1 MPDDSKSQNVN
12 VRQHQDRD
20 NRSLEQFPKSVK
32 RFSDKNCGSHSAL
45 MFSRR
50 FAPLFWTQ
58 FFAAFNDNFV
68 KTSLGFLILYMVA
81 HEDQES
87 LIALSGAVFILP
99 FFLFS
104 VTGGELADRFDKA
117 RLARFF
123 KLIEIIPALIAAVA
137 LYYASITLMFIA
149 LFLFGTGSALF
160 GPVKYAVVPEQ
171 IRQSDLPR
179 ANAWIEGATFIA
191 ILGGTI
197 LAAFAFG
204 EGEGKRLAF
213 PALIVIF
220 ALLSWGGSL
229 LMPYHG
235 PAKADLKIDANIIRA
250 TWRLCHEIAAEKR
263 LLIVSLMVSWFWLVG
278 AIMLASLTALTAQL
292 GQYYPGFTFFLT
304 VFAVC
309 VAIGSG
315 LAAWISA
322 GRIVLLQSVIGT
334 FICAAAIIDLS
345 FVLMQLQPV
354 STVTNFAEFL
364 VLPGVLH
371 ITVDLSLVAIAGAF
385 LVVPGFAALQAWA
398 APSNRARII
407 AANNIINSALM
418 AAGMALVALL
428 QTSLMGAFKLELY
441 QLMLGLGVLSL
452 LAGLLMLI
460 VLPTNPLRD
469 FVSILFRA
477 FFRLEIKGLEHLKT
491 AGETPILAFN
501 HVSFLDGLLA
511 FAICDSLHMRPPAFA
526 IHYDQARRW
535 WVRPFLKLMNAF
547 PMDPARPLAARS
559 LIRAV
564 AGGSPLV
571 IFPEGRITVTGSL
584 MKVYDGTAMVAD
596 RTGAMVVPIKI
607 DGLERTPFSRLSG
620 IQTKRKLF
628 PKVRVTITKPVQL
641 ELDPNLKSRARRQAA
656 ANELYRIMS
665 DLIFAT
671 SGKDGSL
678 FEELSRAGTAY
689 GLRHQAIEDPLR
701 GAMNYGLMLTAVRLL
716 ARLFVKYSKGQKN
729 IGLLLPNSNM
739 AAVSF
744 YALQSAGKVAALL
757 NFSAG
762 LANLQAACRAGTL
775 QTIISSRA
783 FLRQARLEELAL
795 ALEKGGIRFLYLED
809 LAKEISLFAKIMARL
824 RRLHPVTRGVKNH
837 DAAAILFT
845 SGSEGTPK
853 GVVLTHAN
861 MLANAAQAA
870 ARVDF
875 GKADKIFNILPMFHS
890 FGLTAATVLPLS
902 YGVPVYFYP
911 SPLHYRVVPEVIYA
925 SNATIMFGTDTFLNG
940 YARNAHPYDLRS
952 IRYCFA
958 GAEPVKASTRQLM
971 MEKFGIRILEGY
983 GVTEASPVI
992 ALNTP
997 MYNKAGSVGKLM
1009 PGIEARLEAVD
1020 GVARGGRLFIR
1031 GPNIMQGYLRAE
1043 NPGVLEPTAD
1053 GWHDTGDIVDIDAQG
1068 FITILGRAKRFA
1080 KIGGEMISLSAVE
1093 AMAARAFPDAL
1104 LGVVALPDAKKGERL
1119 VLVTEDESVTRPA
1132 LLQCARH
1139 QGVPELFIPSKI
1151 IHAKLPLLATG
1162 KIDYLALKQLAEL

>member
-1 MPDDSKSQNVN
+1 MLNDSNNSEIKKYQKNKKESLSLM
-12 VRQHQDRD
+12 
-20 NRSLEQFPKSVK
+20 RS
-32 RFSDKNCGSHSAL
+32 RH
-45 MFSRR
+45 

-68 KTSLGFLILYMVA
+68 KTTLGFLILYTVA
-81 HEDQES
+81 HDTQAS

-104 VTGGELADRFDKA
+104 ATGGELADRFDKA
-117 RLARFF
+117 RLARLL
-123 KLIEIIPALIAAVA
+123 KLIEIVPALIAAVA
-137 LYYASITLMFIA
+137 LYCASIPLMFTA
-149 LFLFGTGSALF
+149 LFLFGVGSALF

-171 IRQSDLPR
+171 IALADLPR
-179 ANAWIEGATFIA
+179 ANAWIEAATFIA

-204 EGEGKRLAF
+204 EGEGRRLAF

-220 ALLSWGGSL
+220 AALSWGTSL

-235 PAKADLKIDANIIRA
+235 SAKSDLRVDVNIFRA
-250 TWRLCHEIAAEKR
+250 TWQMMREISADKR

-278 AIMLASLTALTAQL
+278 ALMLATLTALTTQL
-292 GQYYPGFTFFLT
+292 GEYYPGFIFFLT
-304 VFAVC
+304 TFAIA
-309 VAIGSG
+309 VAVGSA
-315 LAAWISA
+315 LAAWVSA
-322 GRIVLLQSVIGT
+322 GRIVLLQAVMGT
-334 FICAAAIIDLS
+334 LACGFAIIDLG

-354 STVTNFAEFL
+354 ATVTTFVGFIE
-364 VLPGVLH
+364 LPGVVH
-371 ITVDLSLVAIAGAF
+371 ITLDLSLIAMSGAF

-398 APSNRARII
+398 APEKRARII
-407 AANNIINSALM
+407 AANNILNSALI

-428 QTSLMGAFKLELY
+428 QTGFVGGVKLELY
-441 QLMLGLGVLSL
+441 QVTLGLGVLSL
-452 LAGLLMLI
+452 LVAILMLI
-460 VLPTNPLRD
+460 FLPTNPLRD
-469 FVSILFRA
+469 FVSILFRT
-477 FFRLEIKGLEHLKT
+477 FFRLEIRGLEHLKQ

-526 IHYDQARRW
+526 IHYDVARHW

-547 PMDPARPLAARS
+547 PMDPTRPLAARS

-564 AGGSPLV
+564 TKGSPLV

-596 RTGAMVVPIKI
+596 RTGSMVVPIKI

-620 IQTKRKLF
+620 IQTKRQLF

-641 ELDPNLKSRARRQAA
+641 NLDPNLRSRARRQAA
-656 ANELYRIMS
+656 GNELYRIMS

-671 SGKDGSL
+671 SGKNGTL
-678 FEELSRAGTAY
+678 FQELVNAGKAY

-701 GAMNYGLMLTAVRLL
+701 GAMNYGTMLTAIRVL
-716 ARLFVKYSKGQKN
+716 AHCFSQHGKGQPH

-739 AAVSF
+739 AAISF
-744 YALQSAGKVAALL
+744 YALQSSGKVAAML

-762 LANLQAACRAGTL
+762 LANLEAACKTAQLRC
-775 QTIISSRA
+775 IISSRA
-783 FLRQARLEELAL
+783 FLRQARLEELASG
-795 ALEKGGIRFLYLED
+795 LEKAGYRFLYLED
-809 LAKEISLFAKIMARL
+809 LATEISLPTKIIARL
-824 RRLHPVTRGVKNH
+824 RRLQPVTKGVKNT

-870 ARVDF
+870 ARIDF
-875 GKADKIFNILPMFHS
+875 GKADKLFNVLPMFHS

-902 YGVPVYFYP
+902 YGVPIYFYP
-911 SPLHYRVVPEVIYA
+911 SPLHYRVVPEVIYS

-958 GAEPVKASTRQLM
+958 GAEPIKAPTRQLM
-971 MEKFGIRILEGY
+971 MEKFGIRLLEGY

-997 MYNKAGSVGKLM
+997 MYSKAGSVGKLM
-1009 PGIEARLEAVD
+1009 PGIEVRLEAVE
-1020 GVARGGRLFIR
+1020 GVNEGGRLFIR
-1031 GPNIMQGYLRAE
+1031 GPNVMAGYLRVE
-1043 NPGVLEPTAD
+1043 NPGVLEPMPD
-1053 GWHDTGDIVDIDAQG
+1053 GWHDTGDIVSIDAEG
-1068 FITILGRAKRFA
+1068 FVTILGRAKRFA
-1080 KIGGEMISLSAVE
+1080 KIGGEMVSLSAVE
-1093 AMAARAFPDAL
+1093 TLASRAFPDVA
-1104 LGVVALPDAKKGERL
+1104 LGVIALPDAKKGERL
-1119 VLVTEDESVTRPA
+1119 VLVAEDERVTRA
-1132 LLQCARH
+1132 TLLQFARTE
-1139 QGVPELFIPSKI
+1139 GVPELFIPSKI
-1151 IHAKLPLLATG
+1151 IYAKLPLLGTG
-1162 KIDYLALKQLAEL
+1162 KVDYSGLKALAQAQ

>member
-1 MPDDSKSQNVN
+1 MSDDSIKTQITTSEKT
-12 VRQHQDRD
+12 
-20 NRSLEQFPKSVK
+20 SSSKI
-32 RFSDKNCGSHSAL
+32 AL
-45 MFSRR
+45 MRSRR

-68 KTSLGFLILYMVA
+68 KTSLGFLILYVVA
-81 HEDQES
+81 HEIQES

-104 VTGGELADRFDKA
+104 ATGGELADRFDKA
-117 RLARFF
+117 KLARIL
-123 KLIEIIPALIAAVA
+123 KLAEIVPAVIAAVA
-137 LYYASITLMFIA
+137 LYYASIPLMFVA

-171 IRQSDLPR
+171 IAQSDLPR
-179 ANAWIEGATFIA
+179 ANAWIEAATFIA

-204 EGEGKRLAF
+204 EGEGRRLIF
-213 PALIVIF
+213 PALIIVF
-220 ALLSWGGSL
+220 AILSWGASL
-229 LMPYHG
+229 LMPYNG
-235 PAKADLKIDANIIRA
+235 SAKSDLRVDVNIARA
-250 TWRLCHEIAAEKR
+250 TWGLMRELKNDKR

-278 AIMLASLTALTAQL
+278 ALMLATLTALTPKL
-292 GQYYPGFTFFLT
+292 GEYYPGFTFFLT
-304 VFAVC
+304 VFAVA
-309 VAIGSG
+309 VALGSA
-315 LAAWISA
+315 LAAWMSA
-322 GRIVLLQSVIGT
+322 GRIVLVQSVIGT
-334 FICAAAIIDLS
+334 VICALALLDLS
-345 FVLMQLQPV
+345 FVLMGLQPV
-354 STVTNFAEFL
+354 EAVTSLIGFL
-364 VLPGVLH
+364 ELPGVVH
-371 ITVDLSLVAIAGAF
+371 ITFDLSLIAASGAF

-398 APSNRARII
+398 KPESRARII
-407 AANNIINSALM
+407 AANNVLNAALM
-418 AAGMALVALL
+418 AAGMALVSLL
-428 QTSLMGAFKLELY
+428 QTGIVNGIKLELY
-441 QLMLGLGVLSL
+441 QVTLGLGILSL
-452 LAGLLMLI
+452 VASVLMLI
-460 VLPTNPLRD
+460 FLPTNPLRD
-469 FVSILFRA
+469 LVSILFRA

-526 IHYDQARRW
+526 IHYDVARRW

-547 PMDPARPLAARS
+547 PMDPTRPLAARS

-564 AGGSPLV
+564 TKGSPLV

-596 RTGAMVVPIKI
+596 RTGSMVVPIKI
-607 DGLERTPFSRLSG
+607 DGLEQTPFSRLSG

-628 PKVRVTITKPVQL
+628 PKVRVTITKPVKL
-641 ELDPNLKSRARRQAA
+641 HLDANLKSRARRQAA
-656 ANELYRIMS
+656 GNELYRIMS
-665 DLIFAT
+665 DLIFIT
-671 SGKDGSL
+671 SVKNGTLWQELTNAGK
-678 FEELSRAGTAY
+678 AY
-689 GLRHQAIEDPLR
+689 GLRHLAIEDPLR
-701 GAMNYGLMLTAVRLL
+701 GAMNYGSMLTAIRVL
-716 ARLFVKYSKGQKN
+716 ARCFYRHGHAEKN

-762 LANLQAACRAGTL
+762 LANLESACKAAELRS
-775 QTIISSRA
+775 IISSRA
-783 FLRQARLEELAL
+783 FLRQARLEDLASN
-795 ALEKGGIRFLYLED
+795 LEKTGIRFIYLED
-809 LAKEISLFAKIMARL
+809 LGKGISLAAKIMGRL
-824 RRLHPVTRGVKNH
+824 RRLHPVAKNIKNTN
-837 DAAAILFT
+837 AAAILFT

-911 SPLHYRVVPEVIYA
+911 SPLHYRVVPEVIYG

-952 IRYCFA
+952 LRYCFA

-971 MEKFGIRILEGY
+971 MEKFGLRILEGY
-983 GVTEASPVI
+983 GVTEAAPVI

-1020 GVARGGRLFIR
+1020 GVNEGGRLFIR
-1031 GPNIMQGYLRAE
+1031 GPNIMAGYLRAE
-1043 NPGVLEPTAD
+1043 NPGVLEPTPA
-1053 GWHDTGDIVDIDAQG
+1053 GWHDTGDIVSIDGDG
-1068 FITILGRAKRFA
+1068 FVTILGRAKRFA
-1080 KIGGEMISLSAVE
+1080 KIGGEMVSLSAVE
-1093 AMAARAFPDAL
+1093 ALAARAFPDCA

-1119 VLVTEDESVTRPA
+1119 VLVAEDEAVTRPA
-1132 LLQCARH
+1132 LLQVARAE
-1139 QGVPELFIPSKI
+1139 GVPELFIPSKI
-1151 IHAKLPLLATG
+1151 LHAKLPLLGTG
-1162 KIDYLALKQLAEL
+1162 KVDYPALKALAQAA

>member
-1 MPDDSKSQNVN
+1 MSDDSHYQPTNKEQQNHA
-12 VRQHQDRD
+12 Q
-20 NRSLEQFPKSVK
+20 NRSLM
-32 RFSDKNCGSHSAL
+32 C
-45 MFSRR
+45 SRR

-68 KTSLGFLILYMVA
+68 KTSLGFLILYIVA
-81 HEDQES
+81 NDMQES

-104 VTGGELADRFDKA
+104 ATGGELADRFDKA
-117 RLARFF
+117 RLARLL
-123 KLIEIIPALIAAVA
+123 KLAEIAPALIAAVA
-137 LYYASITLMFIA
+137 LYYASIPLMFIA

-160 GPVKYAVVPEQ
+160 GPIKYAVVPEQ
-171 IRQSDLPR
+171 ITQSDLPR
-179 ANAWIEGATFIA
+179 ANAWIEAATFIA

-197 LAAFAFG
+197 LAAYAFG
-204 EGEGKRLAF
+204 GGEGRRLVF

-220 ALLSWGGSL
+220 SFLAWGSSL
-229 LMPYHG
+229 AMPYHG
-235 PAKADLKIDANIIRA
+235 PANPHLKVDAHIIRA
-250 TWRLCHEIAAEKR
+250 TWRLMREISSDKR

-278 AIMLASLTALTAQL
+278 AIMLAILTALTAQL
-292 GQYYPGFTFFLT
+292 GQYYPGFTYFLT
-304 VFAVC
+304 VFAVG
-309 VAIGSG
+309 VGVGSG

-322 GRIVLLQSVIGT
+322 GRIVLLQAVIGT
-334 FICAAAIIDLS
+334 FICAAATIDFG
-345 FVLMQLQPV
+345 FVLMHLQPV
-354 STVTNFAEFL
+354 SAVATFAEFL
-364 VLPGVLH
+364 VLPSVFH
-371 ITVDLSLVAIAGAF
+371 ITIDLSLIAISGAF
-385 LVVPGFAALQAWA
+385 IVVPGFAALQAWA
-398 APSNRARII
+398 APSKRARII
-407 AANNIINSALM
+407 AANNILNSALM
-418 AAGMALVALL
+418 AAGMALMSLL
-428 QTSLMGAFKLELY
+428 QSNLMEPMRLELY
-441 QLMLGLGVLSL
+441 QITLGLGVLSL
-452 LAGLLMLI
+452 LVGLLMLI
-460 VLPTNPLRD
+460 FLPTNPLRD

-477 FFRLEIKGLEHLKT
+477 FFRLEIKGLENLKV
-491 AGETPILAFN
+491 AGDTPILAFN

-547 PMDPARPLAARS
+547 PMDPTRPLAARS

-564 AGGSPLV
+564 SNGSPLV

-596 RTGAMVVPIKI
+596 RTGSMVVPIKI

-628 PKVRVTITKPVQL
+628 PKVRVTITQPVQL
-641 ELDPNLKSRARRQAA
+641 HLDPNLKSRARRQAA
-656 ANELYRIMS
+656 GNELYRIMS

-671 SGKDGSL
+671 SGKDGTL
-678 FEELSRAGTAY
+678 FEELSRAGKAY
-689 GLRHQAIEDPLR
+689 GLRHLAIEDPLR
-701 GAMNYGLMLTAVRLL
+701 GAMNYGTMLTAIHVL
-716 ARLFVKYSKGQKN
+716 ARLFYKHGKGQKN

-739 AAVSF
+739 AAISF

-762 LANLQAACRAGTL
+762 LANLQAAAKAAQL
-775 QTIISSRA
+775 QGIISSRA
-783 FLRQARLEELAL
+783 FLRQARLEELAA
-795 ALEKGGIRFLYLED
+795 ALEQSGIRFLYLED
-809 LAKEISLFAKIMARL
+809 VATEISLPVKIIARL
-824 RRLHPVTRGVKNH
+824 RRLHPVAKGIKNT

-890 FGLTAATVLPLS
+890 FGLTAATILPLS

-911 SPLHYRVVPEVIYA
+911 SPLHYRVVPEVIYS

-958 GAEPVKASTRQLM
+958 GAEPVKAATRQLM

-983 GVTEASPVI
+983 GVTEAAPVI

-1009 PGIEARLEAVD
+1009 PGIEARLEAVE
-1020 GVARGGRLFIR
+1020 GVTQGGRLFIR

-1043 NPGVLEPTAD
+1043 NPGVLEPTPD
-1053 GWHDTGDIVDIDAQG
+1053 GWHDTGDIVSIDAQG

-1080 KIGGEMISLSAVE
+1080 KIGGEMISLNAVE
-1093 AMAARAFPDAL
+1093 MLCARAFPDAM
-1104 LGVVALPDAKKGERL
+1104 LGIVSVPDAKKGERL
-1119 VLVTEDESVTRPA
+1119 ILVTQDESITRA
-1132 LLQCARH
+1132 CLLQFARAE
-1139 QGVPELFIPSKI
+1139 GVPELFIPSKI
-1151 IHAKLPLLATG
+1151 VVAKLPLLGSG
-1162 KIDYLALKQLAEL
+1162 KIDYRALKLLAEE

>member
-1 MPDDSKSQNVN
+1 MQDDSHEVQMKNKLQDNQQDMQQNIGEKSEQTG
-12 VRQHQDRD
+12 
-20 NRSLEQFPKSVK
+20 SLM
-32 RFSDKNCGSHSAL
+32 R
-45 MFSRR
+45 SRR

-68 KTSLGFLILYMVA
+68 KTTLGFLILYTVA
-81 HEDQES
+81 HDLQES

-104 VTGGELADRFDKA
+104 ATGGELADRFDKA
-117 RLARFF
+117 RLARLL
-123 KLIEIIPALIAAVA
+123 KLIEIVPALIAACA
-137 LYYASITLMFIA
+137 LYYASIPLMFIA

-171 IRQSDLPR
+171 IAQSDLPR
-179 ANAWIEGATFIA
+179 ANAWIEAATFIA

-197 LAAFAFG
+197 LAAFAFD
-204 EGEGKRLAF
+204 EGEGRRLIF

-220 ALLSWGGSL
+220 AALSWGASL
-229 LMPYHG
+229 LMPYYG
-235 PAKADLKIDANIIRA
+235 SAKSDLRIDVNILRA
-250 TWRLCHEIAAEKR
+250 TWILMREISADKR

-278 AIMLASLTALTAQL
+278 ALMLATLTALTTKL
-292 GQYYPGFTFFLT
+292 GEYYPGFTFFLT
-304 VFAVC
+304 VFAVA
-309 VAIGSG
+309 VAVGSA
-315 LAAWISA
+315 LAAWLSA
-322 GRIVLLQSVIGT
+322 GRIVLLQAVIGT
-334 FICAAAIIDLS
+334 LICGVAIIDLG

-354 STVTNFAEFL
+354 AAVTTFIGFL
-364 VLPGVLH
+364 ELPGVVH
-371 ITVDLSLVAIAGAF
+371 ITLDLIFIAMSGAF

-398 APSNRARII
+398 PPSTRARII
-407 AANNIINSALM
+407 AANNILNSALM
-418 AAGMALVALL
+418 AVGMGLVSLL
-428 QTSLMGAFKLELY
+428 QTGFVGGVRLELY
-441 QLMLGLGVLSL
+441 QLTWGLGILSL
-452 LAGLLMLI
+452 LVAILMLI
-460 VLPTNPLRD
+460 FLPTNPLRD

-477 FFRLEIKGLEHLKT
+477 FFRLEVKGLEHLRK

-511 FAICDSLHMRPPAFA
+511 FAICDSLHMRQPAFA
-526 IHYDQARRW
+526 NHYDVARRW

-547 PMDPARPLAARS
+547 PMDPTRPLAARS

-564 AGGSPLV
+564 TKGSPLV
-571 IFPEGRITVTGSL
+571 IFPEGRISVTGSL

-596 RTGAMVVPIKI
+596 RTGSMVVPIKI

-620 IQTKRKLF
+620 IQTRRKLF
-628 PKVRVTITKPVQL
+628 PKVRVTITKPVRL
-641 ELDPNLKSRARRQAA
+641 ELDANLKSRARRQAA
-656 ANELYRIMS
+656 GNALYRIMS

-671 SGKDGSL
+671 SMKEGTLWQELANAGK
-678 FEELSRAGTAY
+678 TY

-701 GAMNYGLMLTAVRLL
+701 GSMNYGAMLTAIRVL
-716 ARLFVKYSKGQKN
+716 ARSFSQYGKGQDS

-739 AAVSF
+739 AAISF

-762 LANLQAACRAGTL
+762 LANLQAACQAAELR
-775 QTIISSRA
+775 QIISSRA
-783 FLRQARLEELAL
+783 FLRQARLEELAKG
-795 ALEKGGIRFLYLED
+795 LEKVGVQFLYLED
-809 LAKEISLFAKIMARL
+809 LATEISFMTKIMARL
-824 RRLHPVTRGVKNH
+824 RRLHPLVKDKKNT

-870 ARVDF
+870 ARIDF
-875 GKADKIFNILPMFHS
+875 GKSDKIFNILPMFHS

-902 YGVPVYFYP
+902 CGVPVYFYP
-911 SPLHYRVVPEVIYA
+911 SPLHYRVVPEVIYS

-958 GAEPVKASTRQLM
+958 GAEPVKAATRQLM
-971 MEKFGIRILEGY
+971 MEKFGLRILEGY

-997 MYNKAGSVGKLM
+997 MYSKSGSVGKLM
-1009 PGIEARLEAVD
+1009 PGIEARLEAMD
-1020 GVARGGRLFIR
+1020 GITQGGRLFIR
-1031 GPNIMQGYLRAE
+1031 GPNIMKGYLRAE
-1043 NPGVLEPTAD
+1043 NPGVLEPTPG
-1053 GWHDTGDIVDIDAQG
+1053 GWHDTGDIVSIDADG

-1080 KIGGEMISLSAVE
+1080 KIGGEMVSLSAVE
-1093 AMAARAFPDAL
+1093 TLAARAFPDVA
-1104 LGVVALPDAKKGERL
+1104 LGVVALADVRKGERL
-1119 VLVTEDESVTRPA
+1119 VLVAEDECVTRA
-1132 LLQCARH
+1132 DLLQRARAE
-1139 QGVPELFIPSKI
+1139 GMPELFIPSKI
-1151 IHAKLPLLATG
+1151 IYAKLPLLGTG
-1162 KIDYLALKQLAEL
+1162 KVDYPGLKLLAETALS

>member
-1 MPDDSKSQNVN
+1 MPSETEQLP
-12 VRQHQDRD
+12 
-20 NRSLEQFPKSVK
+20 NRKT
-32 RFSDKNCGSHSAL
+32 GAL
-45 MFSRR
+45 MLSRR
-50 FAPLFWTQ
+50 FAPLFWAQ

-68 KTSLGFLILYMVA
+68 KTSLGFLILYAVA
-81 HEDQES
+81 RENQES
-87 LIALSGAVFILP
+87 LIALSGAIFILP

-104 VTGGELADRFDKA
+104 ATGGELADRFDKA
-117 RLARFF
+117 RLARLLKFM
-123 KLIEIIPALIAAVA
+123 EIIPAVLGALA
-137 LYYASITLMFIA
+137 LYYASLPLMFIT

-160 GPVKYAVVPEQ
+160 GPIKYAVVPEQ
-171 IRQSDLPR
+171 IASFDLPR
-179 ANAWIEGATFIA
+179 ANAWIEAATFIA

-197 LAAFAFG
+197 LAAFAFDGG
-204 EGEGKRLAF
+204 EGRRLAF
-213 PALIVIF
+213 SALIVIF
-220 ALLSWGGSL
+220 ALLSWVASL
-229 LMPYHG
+229 AMPYHG
-235 PAKADLKIDANIIRA
+235 PANPHLKIDANIIRA
-250 TWRLCHEIAAEKR
+250 SWVLIKEISSHKR

-278 AIMLASLTALTAQL
+278 AIMLAALTALTAQL

-304 VFAVC
+304 VFAIA

-315 LAAWISA
+315 LAAWVSA
-322 GRIVLLQSVIGT
+322 GRIVLLHSVIGS
-334 FICAAAIIDLS
+334 FICGLALLDLS
-345 FVLMQLQPV
+345 LLLMQLQPV
-354 STVTNFAEFL
+354 DNVTSFAAFL
-364 VLPGVLH
+364 ALPDVLH
-371 ITVDLSLVAIAGAF
+371 ITVDLTLVAISGAF

-398 APSNRARII
+398 LPQSRARII
-407 AANNIINSALM
+407 AANNIINSAIM
-418 AAGMALVALL
+418 AAGMVLVALL
-428 QTSLMGAFKLELY
+428 QTGLIGGIKLELY
-441 QLMLGLGVLSL
+441 QVILGLGVATL
-452 LAGLLMLI
+452 LATFLMLI
-460 VLPTNPLRD
+460 FLPTNPLRD

-477 FFRLEIKGLEHLKT
+477 FFRLEVKGLEHLEK
-491 AGETPILAFN
+491 AGETPILVFN

-526 IHYDQARRW
+526 IHYDIARRW
-535 WVRPFLKLMNAF
+535 WVRPFLKLMNGF
-547 PMDPARPLAARS
+547 PMDPTRPLAARS

-564 AGGSPLV
+564 RDGSPLV

-596 RTGAMVVPIKI
+596 RTGSMVVPIKI

-620 IQTKRKLF
+620 VQTRRKLF
-628 PKVRVTITKPVQL
+628 PKVRVTITQPVKL
-641 ELDPNLKSRARRQAA
+641 SLDPALKSRARRQAA
-656 ANELYRIMS
+656 GNELYRIMS

-671 SGKDGSL
+671 SGKNGTL
-678 FEELSRAGTAY
+678 FEELKTAGKLY
-689 GLRHQAIEDPLR
+689 GLSHQAIEDPLR
-701 GAMNYGLMLTAVRLL
+701 GAMNYGKMLTAIRLL
-716 ARLFVKYSKGQKN
+716 ARYFHKYSKGQTH

-739 AAVSF
+739 AAISF

-762 LANLQAACRAGTL
+762 LANMQAAAKAAGL
-775 QTIISSRA
+775 RSIISSRA
-783 FLRQARLEELAL
+783 FLRQARLEELVA
-795 ALEKGGIRFLYLED
+795 ALEKSGIRFLYLED
-809 LAKEISLFAKIMARL
+809 LRAEISLMAKISARL
-824 RRLHPVTRGVKNH
+824 RRLHPIGKGIKNT

-861 MLANAAQAA
+861 MMANAAQAA

-875 GKADKIFNILPMFHS
+875 GAADKIFNILPMFHS

-983 GVTEASPVI
+983 GVTEAAPVI

-997 MYNKAGSVGKLM
+997 MYNKPGSVGKLM
-1009 PGIEARLEAVD
+1009 PGLQARLEAVE
-1020 GVARGGRLFIR
+1020 GVEQGGRLFIR
-1031 GPNIMQGYLRAE
+1031 GPNIMAGYLRAE

-1053 GWHDTGDIVDIDAQG
+1053 GWHDTGDIVAIDEEG

-1080 KIGGEMISLSAVE
+1080 KIGGEMISLNAVE
-1093 AMAARAFPDAL
+1093 MLAGRAFPDVAL
-1104 LGVVALPDAKKGERL
+1104 AVVALPDAKKGERL
-1119 VLVTEDESVTRPA
+1119 VLVAEAEEVTRTA
-1132 LLQCARH
+1132 LLHFARNE
-1139 QGVPELFIPSKI
+1139 GVPELFVPSRI
-1151 IHAKLPLLATG
+1151 IIAKLPLLGSG
-1162 KIDYLALKQLAEL
+1162 KVDYPALKQLAQSQ